1 MRLTTHAAIIAFALA
16 APATSAMAT
25 PVKITRFH
33 LGTPITPAAISVQG
47 GTGSDPQ
54 SLEQQQFANAVAA
67 ELNRLG
73 FTPEAADAPAPL
85 LVTVTFSRQ
94 EENQTAARPP
104 ISIGLGGGSFG
115 GALGGG
121 ASVGFGVGKRA
132 TRTIYTTTL
141 FVQLRQRSDGAAL
154 WEGRAVMTGNAKAK
168 DAQPG
173 VMSQKMAQALFRGF
187 PGESGRT
194 ITVK

>member
-1 MRLTTHAAIIAFALA
+1 MRLTTHAAIIAIALA
-16 APATSAMAT
+16 APATAAFAT
-25 PVKITRFH
+25 PVKVTRFH
-33 LGTPITPAAISVQG
+33 LSTPITPAAVSIQG

-73 FTPEAADAPAPL
+73 FAPEAATAAAPL

-115 GALGGG
+115 GGLGGG
-121 ASVGFGVGKRA
+121 ASVGFGVGKRP
-132 TRTIYTTTL
+132 TQTIYTTTL

>member
-1 MRLTTHAAIIAFALA
+1 MRLTTHAAIIAIALA
-16 APATSAMAT
+16 TPATSALAT

-33 LGTPITPAAISVQG
+33 LNTTITPAPISIQG

-54 SLEQQQFANAVAA
+54 SLEQQQFAGAVAA
-67 ELNRLG
+67 ELNRIG

-115 GALGGG
+115 GGLGGG

-141 FVQLRQRSDGAAL
+141 AVQLRQRSDGAAV
-154 WEGRAVMTGNAKAK
+154 WEGRAVMTSNAKAK
-168 DAQPG
+168 DAQPI